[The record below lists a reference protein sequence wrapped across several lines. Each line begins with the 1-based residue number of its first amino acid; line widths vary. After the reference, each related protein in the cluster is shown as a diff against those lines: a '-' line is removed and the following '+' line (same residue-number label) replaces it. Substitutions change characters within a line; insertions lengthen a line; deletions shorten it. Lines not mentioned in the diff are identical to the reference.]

1 MVAKNISV
9 SGYSLDK
16 IYKKAIETINTGI
29 YSKHVYS
36 KTHSLELSKKCDDFI
51 LMEAAYVLFLD
62 YFYEL
67 KNKNF
72 LRKANGIHNA
82 LLSKLKP
89 KQQNELLK
97 MESRVAPFF
106 QYEKKLAVKIKTNR
120 KFSNKEIE
128 RFTLMKSKDVC
139 VYSIITS
146 FFAKLPERFVTKMYH
161 AQLVR
166 DLGDDFRD
174 LLEDF
179 QQKMPNPILLRLQ
192 NKGLVNFDK
201 KYTQK
206 QLQSIAKISGVYS
219 VQKKFLLDYI
229 KRNMA

>member
-36 KTHSLELSKKCDDFI
+36 KTHSLELSKKCDGFI

-106 QYEKKLAVKIKTNR
+106 QYEKKLAVKIIVLIIDNIVNPYLSVR
-120 KFSNKEIE
+120 KYIQGLLIFHAFCE
-128 RFTLMKSKDVC
+128 LV
-139 VYSIITS
+139 S
-146 FFAKLPERFVTKMYH
+146 FFLHHFYR
-161 AQLVR
+161 LVCNW
-166 DLGDDFRD
+166 LGH
-174 LLEDF
+174 
-179 QQKMPNPILLRLQ
+179 
-192 NKGLVNFDK
+192 
-201 KYTQK
+201 
-206 QLQSIAKISGVYS
+206 
-219 VQKKFLLDYI
+219 
-229 KRNMA
+229 